1 MQKNKR
7 NKVKIAG
14 IGNALVDVLVHLPN
28 ETLLQQAGLPRG
40 GMLLVND
47 EKREQLAQLMR
58 PLNPWKSTGGSAGN
72 TIKALSA
79 LGADCVFI
87 GKTGDDDDD
96 AVLLANAFQQWGTE
110 TRLIK
115 GFLHTG
121 VASTFISP
129 TGERTFG
136 TCLGA
141 ASTLQANEITEQ
153 LLSGLNWLHI
163 EGYLVQDHAL
173 IERICELSKQ
183 MRMTV
188 SMDLAS
194 YNVLA
199 EDVEFARHLVQDY
212 VDVVFA
218 NEDESRVFCYGK
230 SPKEALR
237 EMADMC
243 HVAVV
248 KLGAQ
253 GAMARCGKEE
263 YCVEAQCVKV
273 ADTTGAGD
281 FFAAGFLYAQIN
293 GASLLQSLR
302 CGTVMGEQA
311 VQVVGTD
318 LKPEVWH
325 ICKRQILDILR
336 K

>member
-28 ETLLQQAGLPRG
+28 EKLLQKADLPKG
-40 GMLLVND
+40 GMLLIS
-47 EKREQLAQLMR
+47 EKKREQLAQLMR
-58 PLNPWKSTGGSAGN
+58 PLNPQKSTGGSAGN

-87 GKTGDDDDD
+87 GKTGDDDD
-96 AVLLANAFQQWGTE
+96 AMLLTNTFQQWGTD

-115 GFLHTG
+115 GSLHTG

-141 ASTLQANEITEQ
+141 ASTLQAKEITEQ
-153 LLSGLNWLHI
+153 LLSGINWLHI
-163 EGYLVQDHAL
+163 EGYLVQNHAL
-173 IERICELSKQ
+173 IECICKLARRMQ
-183 MRMTV
+183 MTI

-218 NEDESRVFCYGK
+218 NEDESRVFCYEK

-243 HVAVV
+243 HMAVV

-253 GAMARCGKEE
+253 GAMARCGQEE
-263 YCVEAQCVKV
+263 SCVGAQHVKV

-302 CGTVMGEQA
+302 CGTVMGEQV

-318 LKPEVWH
+318 LQPEAWNT
-325 ICKRQILDILR
+325 CKKQILEIL
-336 K
+336 KK